1 MSENNIFLFK
11 TLLED
16 ITAKAKST
24 SSKTEKI
31 KYICALLALEEC
43 IFKHNATL
51 SNECRSKYNEIINNW
66 NV

>member
-1 MSENNIFLFK
+1 MGENTIVLFREI
-11 TLLED
+11 LED
-16 ITAKAKST
+16 ITTKAKST

-43 IFKHNATL
+43 TFKHNAAL
-51 SNECRSKYNEIINNW
+51 SDTCRSKYNELINDW

>member
-1 MSENNIFLFK
+1 MSENSIFLFK
-11 TLLED
+11 NLLED

-43 IFKHNATL
+43 IFKHSATL
-51 SNECRSKYNEIINNW
+51 SDECRDRYNEIINDW

>member
-1 MSENNIFLFK
+1 MN
-11 TLLED
+11 ED
-16 ITAKAKST
+16 IVLLSKVLDKILSKSQST

-43 IFKHNATL
+43 LFEYNVKL
-51 SNECRSKYNEIINNW
+51 SDECRRIYNQIINDW